1 MSPLTTQ
8 NYPAEPVLVSPRRE
22 TTVQRAIS
30 PNIFTRGGGVIL
42 NIGLMDGMVVSK
54 SIADSRPA
62 FPRRRSRSASN
73 SSQPGRDQILQSV
86 SGKVDS
92 TREATYSPGLQVSHS
107 EASGSA
113 LRTGAHDPN
122 APGYLLI
129 PSGANSGKP
138 REPFTVRAAAVAEA
152 AASMAIAAAPVN
164 PRQTFAVQ
172 RAQNQRVSQSTADG
186 TALSVGGGATK
197 NIPPNFFI
205 NNSSLTAPL
214 MTIVSSKPA
223 TPREANSSIKKDPT
237 TVPRELGDV
246 GNTTPNSVQRL
257 HGGLDIVPTNQQRY
271 HCRSCRHF
279 SICPTET
286 YQTTV
291 IYSTH
296 FRFITKSG
304 ECVDQRLPITSQSAK
319 DAAAATR

>member
-1 MSPLTTQ
+1 M
-8 NYPAEPVLVSPRRE
+8 
-22 TTVQRAIS
+22 
-30 PNIFTRGGGVIL
+30 
-42 NIGLMDGMVVSK
+42 
-54 SIADSRPA
+54 
-62 FPRRRSRSASN
+62 
-73 SSQPGRDQILQSV
+73 
-86 SGKVDS
+86 
-92 TREATYSPGLQVSHS
+92 SHS

-223 TPREANSSIKKDPT
+223 TPREANSSIKRSNYSSKGARRRRQHDPKLRT
-237 TVPRELGDV
+237 EASWGPRYRPHEPATLSLPKLPAFFYL
-246 GNTTPNSVQRL
+246 PNRNLSNHRHL
-257 HGGLDIVPTNQQRY
+257 LDTLSFHHQERGV
-271 HCRSCRHF
+271 C
-279 SICPTET
+279 
-286 YQTTV
+286 
-291 IYSTH
+291 
-296 FRFITKSG
+296 
-304 ECVDQRLPITSQSAK
+304 
-319 DAAAATR
+319 